1 MTNLEDISV
10 LIVEANPGMRSQLR
24 TLLGGAHIAKLTF
37 VASALAAVDKLR
49 TQHYDLI
56 LCEYALGDGQDGQ
69 HLLEDLR
76 TRQIIPLDTVFIM
89 ISSERNYERV
99 IGAAELAP
107 NDYILKPL
115 TPGTLYARLER
126 AFARREVLLP
136 VHRLMEAGRL
146 PEAAELCLQAQQG
159 APHHRTELMRLHAQL
174 LEELGRTDEAEAAYR
189 EVLEL
194 KPAPWAHLGL
204 ARMLFA
210 NRQLDAA
217 EAALESLI
225 GENQDYIAA
234 YDWLAQVRQEAGHLA
249 QAQSTLTSALER
261 SPHRVSRL
269 RHLGEVALATGDFV
283 AAEQA
288 LAEVVR
294 KGKHSAFRDP
304 EDHVRLVK
312 AQLIQNHIP
321 DATATIRDLE
331 QSSPDHPEALAY
343 CAYAQALLS
352 TSTGNEDGVK
362 LALREAADACR
373 EATDIP
379 SSFKHEIAQTCLD
392 HNLETEGSEL
402 ITDLLRSAPD
412 GEMAETIRQSLA
424 ARGRADLSSQIEQKL
439 HNEVKAF
446 IAAGAAR
453 AHAGDY
459 DGAVREMMHAVRKM
473 PGNPHVLFNAALALL
488 RHMEENGWNE
498 RFAGRARTL
507 IDHCRRIAP
516 DHPRLDAITNLLHNL
531 MTRYGIHAEAV
542 PASPHPLKPDQ
553 FLD

>member
-1 MTNLEDISV
+1 MPSLEDITV
-10 LIVEANPGMRSQLR
+10 LVVEANPGMRSQLR
-24 TLLGGAHIAKLTF
+24 SLLAGAHISRLTF
-37 VASALAAVDKLR
+37 VSSALAAVGKLS
-49 TQHYDLI
+49 TQSYDLI

-89 ISSERNYERV
+89 ISGERNYERV

-126 AFARREVLLP
+126 AFARREALLP
-136 VHRLMEAGRL
+136 VYRLVEAGNL
-146 PEAAELCLQAQQG
+146 PEAVELCQQAGQE
-159 APHHRTELMRLHAQL
+159 APRHRTELMRLRAQL
-174 LEELGRTDEAEAAYR
+174 LEELGRTDEAEAVYR

-217 EAALESLI
+217 EAKLESLI
-225 GENQDYIAA
+225 GENQDYIDA
-234 YDWLAQVRQEAGHLA
+234 YDWLARVRQEAGRLE
-249 QAQSTLTSALER
+249 QAQTTLTSALER

-269 RHLGEVALATGDFV
+269 RQLGEVALATGDFV

-294 KGKHSAFRDP
+294 KGKHSAFQDP

-331 QSSPDHPEALAY
+331 QSSPDRPEAAAY
-343 CAYAQALLS
+343 CAYSHALLCA
-352 TSTGNEDGVK
+352 STGNDEGARV
-362 LALREAADACR
+362 ALREATDACR
-373 EATDIP
+373 EASGMP
-379 SSFKHEIAQTCLD
+379 PAFKHEIAQACLD
-392 HNLETEGSEL
+392 HRLEVEGSEL
-402 ITDLLRSAPD
+402 IADLLRSAPD
-412 GEMAETIRQSLA
+412 GEIPETIRQSLA
-424 ARGRADLSSQIEQKL
+424 ARGRADLSSRIEEKL
-439 HNEVKAF
+439 HNEVKEY

-498 RFAGRARTL
+498 RFATRARTL
-507 IDHCRRIAP
+507 IDHCRKVAP
-516 DHPRLDAITNLLHNL
+516 DHPRLDAITKLLHGL
-531 MTRYGIHAEAV
+531 MARYGIHAEAV
-542 PASPHPLKPDQ
+542 PATPRPLKPDQ
-553 FLD
+553 FLE

>member
-1 MTNLEDISV
+1 MTHLEDISV
-10 LIVEANPGMRSQLR
+10 LIVEASPGMRAQLR
-24 TLLGGAHIAKLTF
+24 TLLGGAHISKQTF

-49 TQHYDLI
+49 TQRFDLI

-136 VHRLMEAGRL
+136 VHQLMEAGNL
-146 PEAAELCLQAQQG
+146 PEAAELCQQAQQG
-159 APHHRTELMRLHAQL
+159 APRHWTQFMRLRAQL

-217 EAALESLI
+217 EATLESLI
-225 GENQDYIAA
+225 GENPDYIDA
-234 YDWLAQVRQEAGHLA
+234 YDWLARVRQEAGHLE
-249 QAQSTLTSALER
+249 QAQFTLASALER
-261 SPHRVSRL
+261 SPHRISRL

-312 AQLIQNHIP
+312 AQLIQKHIP

-331 QSSPDHPEALAY
+331 QSSPDRPEATAC
-343 CAYAQALLS
+343 CAYSHALLCA
-352 TSTGNEDGVK
+352 STGNDEGARV
-362 LALREAADACR
+362 ALREATDACR
-373 EATDIP
+373 EATSMP
-379 SSFKHEIAQTCLD
+379 PSFKHEVAQACLD
-392 HNLETEGSEL
+392 HRLEAEGSEL
-402 ITDLLRSAPD
+402 IADLLRSAPD
-412 GEMAETIRQSLA
+412 SETAETIRHSLK
-424 ARGRADLSSQIEQKL
+424 ARGRADLSTRIEEKL
-439 HNEVKAF
+439 HNEVKEY

-498 RFAGRARTL
+498 RFAARARTL
-507 IDHCRRIAP
+507 IAHCRKVAP
-516 DHPRLDAITNLLHNL
+516 DHPRLDAITNLLHSL
-531 MTRYGIHAEAV
+531 MARYGIHAETV
-542 PASPHPLKPDQ
+542 PVPIQPLKPDQ
-553 FLD
+553 FLE